1 MSSTKSPSNM
11 VFEIHHS
18 FKEDIL
24 VPYAGIKNNIKFFEA
39 RQNQRV
45 ITADGIKCKVVW
57 WEVHNI
63 LDMEDLV
70 RDLYMTDPWDFLQ
83 TWHKAKPDMVSLDFV
98 HIRLK
103 QLTPLDE
110 TEETKEE
117 TQSEP
122 EPEFEEENRSEI
134 QEPEPEEKTE
144 QEPEQ
149 TYDPKE
155 LLF

>member
-1 MSSTKSPSNM
+1 M

-110 TEETKEE
+110 TEETKETKEE